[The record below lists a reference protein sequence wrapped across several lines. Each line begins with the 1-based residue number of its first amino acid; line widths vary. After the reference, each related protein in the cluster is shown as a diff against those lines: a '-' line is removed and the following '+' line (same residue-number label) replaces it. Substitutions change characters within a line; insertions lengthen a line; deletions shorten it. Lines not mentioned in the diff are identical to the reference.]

1 MRQIASRA
9 TISPFS
15 PLRDQDVA
23 AASDGRGRQVYCSVV
38 HPLFIGFAS
47 PPSCLIQWSPQAITE
62 SIRGILMKSK
72 ILVAFAA
79 TLALTACTTNP
90 YTGQS
95 QLSNTAG
102 GGLLGAGGGAI
113 AGALVGAAV
122 GGDARVGA
130 LIGAGVG
137 GLTGAAIGSYMDQQE
152 AELRAQLQGTGVSV
166 TRVGQNIV
174 LNMPSNI
181 TFATDSSNVNPG
193 FNSTLVSVALVLKK
207 FDKSIV
213 DVYGHTDNT
222 GNPSYNLALSQRRAV
237 SVATILA
244 NQGIDQRRFYIEGKG
259 DTSPIAS
266 NATEAGR
273 AQNRRVEIQIAPIN
287 G

>member
-1 MRQIASRA
+1 VSVHDWFMASTQHLSADAGMPQQR
-9 TISPFS
+9 
-15 PLRDQDVA
+15 VA
-23 AASDGRGRQVYCSVV
+23 A
-38 HPLFIGFAS
+38 FICRS
-47 PPSCLIQWSPQAITE
+47 PPVVDHRPALFSGHQAGHFD
-62 SIRGILMKSK
+62 SIGGPPMKSK
-72 ILVAFAA
+72 ILVTLAA

-102 GGLLGAGGGAI
+102 GGLLGAGGGAV

-122 GGDARVGA
+122 GGDPRVGA

-137 GLTGAAIGSYMDQQE
+137 GLTGAAIGNYMDQQE

-181 TFATDSSNVNPG
+181 TFATDQSTVQPA

-213 DVYGHTDNT
+213 DVYGHTDSEGDDT
-222 GNPSYNLALSQRRAV
+222 YNLSLSQRRAV

-259 DTSPIAS
+259 ETSPIAS